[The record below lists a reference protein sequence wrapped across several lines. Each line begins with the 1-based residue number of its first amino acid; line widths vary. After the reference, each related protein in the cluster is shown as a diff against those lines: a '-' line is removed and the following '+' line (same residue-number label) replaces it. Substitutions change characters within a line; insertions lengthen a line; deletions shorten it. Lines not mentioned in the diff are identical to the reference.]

1 MNQSSAVAKFVI
13 TYNRRSGE
21 SFIKI
26 FSDSTQ
32 AFEERLRREA
42 AIDDLDVEVAHISAP
57 SLESSKKSHSQYFM
71 GRVVLGINQPSIT
84 NSDDEENSP

>member
-57 SLESSKKSHSQYFM
+57 SLESSKKVSFPVFH
-71 GRVVLGINQPSIT
+71 GPCCIRNQSAEY
-84 NSDDEENSP
+84 NQQ